1 MHGRYLQPLRR
12 PSGRLLLSRG
22 RDATPVLSLAKLS
35 APQQAIS
42 TLEVVATEGGAV
54 TLVDLP
60 TLQTRAEALQA
71 DADKA
76 AQEAKSMRSL
86 ADNLW
91 GQVGDRLIGIRDQ
104 WTPAPEAIVVTEQA
118 TSLTDRIAADD
129 AELESRHAKEH
140 GGISGLAFKVGSWN
154 ETRRLS
160 DERAA
165 FDSQLRTLLAQM
177 ARLSPQVPLE
187 ELTPTRDQAIA
198 ADAQA
203 LELEQHAASQ
213 SAAAATVGDEV
224 KRRADAEH
232 ELGFDAPYLAAYL
245 KTHGPQ
251 EVESPLI
258 LKRGEHACWVAPA
271 TLARK
276 QTRTQWV
283 GGSQGVSFPIL
294 HTGIRYRVGSY
305 HGHPIQQQFLGNLDS
320 GKLVITN
327 LRLAFI
333 GAAKST
339 SIPFAKLLHVE
350 CYSDAVAVFLEGRE
364 NPDFY
369 LVAQPRYAIFMVNWF
384 LNQAPPD

>member
-1 MHGRYLQPLRR
+1 
-12 PSGRLLLSRG
+12 
-22 RDATPVLSLAKLS
+22 
-35 APQQAIS
+35 
-42 TLEVVATEGGAV
+42 
-54 TLVDLP
+54 VDLP
-60 TLQTRAEALQA
+60 ALQSRADAAEA
-71 DADKA
+71 DSSKA

-86 ADNLW
+86 ADDLW
-91 GQVGDRLIGIRDQ
+91 SQLGDRLMGSRDK
-104 WTPAPEAIVVTEQA
+104 WSPSPDTIALTEQA
-118 TSLTDRIAADD
+118 ASLKDKIAADD
-129 AELESRHAKEH
+129 TELESRHAKEH

-154 ETRRLS
+154 ETRRIS
-160 DERAA
+160 GERAGL
-165 FDSQLRTLLAQM
+165 DSQLRTLLAQV
-177 ARLSPQVPLE
+177 ARMNLQAPLGE
-187 ELTPTRDQAIA
+187 MTSMRDQAIA
-198 ADAQA
+198 ADGQA

-213 SAAAATVGDEV
+213 SVVAATIVDEV
-224 KRRADAEH
+224 KRRSDAER

-251 EVESPLI
+251 DVESPLI

-305 HGHPIQQQFLGNLDS
+305 HGHPIQQQFLANLDS

-327 LRLAFI
+327 FRIAFI

-369 LVAQPRYAIFMVNWF
+369 LMGQPRYAIFMINWF
-384 LNQAPPD
+384 LNQPAS

>member
-1 MHGRYLQPLRR
+1 
-12 PSGRLLLSRG
+12 
-22 RDATPVLSLAKLS
+22 
-35 APQQAIS
+35 
-42 TLEVVATEGGAV
+42 V

-60 TLQTRAEALQA
+60 TLQTRAVALQA
-71 DADKA
+71 DADKS

-86 ADNLW
+86 AESLW
-91 GQVGDRLIGIRDQ
+91 GQVGDRLMAIRDK
-104 WTPAPEAIVVTEQA
+104 WSPAPEAIAVTADVV
-118 TSLTDRIAADD
+118 SLKDRIAAED

-140 GGISGLAFKVGSWN
+140 GGLSGLAFKVGSWN
-154 ETRRLS
+154 ETRRIS
-160 DERAA
+160 EERAGL
-165 FDSQLRTLLAQM
+165 DSRLRSLLAQV
-177 ARLSPQVPLE
+177 ARLNPQAPLGE
-187 ELTPTRDQAIA
+187 MAPIRDQAIA
-198 ADAQA
+198 ADSQA
-203 LELEQHAASQ
+203 LQLEQHAALQ
-213 SAAAATVGDEV
+213 STAAGTALDEV
-224 KRRADAEH
+224 KRRGDANH

-251 EVESPLI
+251 DVESPLI

-305 HGHPIQQQFLGNLDS
+305 HGHPIQQQFLGHLDS

-327 LRLAFI
+327 LRIAFI

-350 CYSDAVAVFLEGRE
+350 CYSDALAVFLEGRE

-369 LVAQPRYAIFMVNWF
+369 LTAQPRYAIFMINWF
-384 LNQAPPD
+384 LNQGAS

>member
-1 MHGRYLQPLRR
+1 M
-12 PSGRLLLSRG
+12 
-22 RDATPVLSLAKLS
+22 
-35 APQQAIS
+35 
-42 TLEVVATEGGAV
+42 
-54 TLVDLP
+54 TLVNLP
-60 TLQTRAEALQA
+60 TLQTRADALQA

-76 AQEAKSMRSL
+76 AQESKSMRSL

-91 GQVGDRLIGIRDQ
+91 FQIGDRLLAVRDN
-104 WTPAPEAIVVTEQA
+104 WSPAPDAITLTEQA
-118 TSLTDRIAADD
+118 VSMKDKIAADD

-154 ETRRLS
+154 ETRRIS
-160 DERAA
+160 DERASL
-165 FDSQLRTLLAQM
+165 DSRFRILLAQV
-177 ARLSPQVPLE
+177 ARLNPQVPLE
-187 ELTPTRDQAIA
+187 EMTSIRDQAIA
-198 ADAQA
+198 ADSQA
-203 LELEQHAASQ
+203 LELEQHGASQ
-213 SAAAATVGDEV
+213 SVAAATIANEI

-251 EVESPLI
+251 DVETPLI
-258 LKRGEHACWVAPA
+258 LKRGEHACWVAQA

-327 LRLAFI
+327 LRIAFI

-369 LVAQPRYAIFMVNWF
+369 LTEQPRYAIFMINWF
-384 LNQAPPD
+384 LNQAAS